1 MDLSWVTPQLAV
13 GGRFGMEEAAELAR
27 ELGIER
33 VVDLRRECCDDEE
46 VLRSHGVVLLKLP
59 TDDGCAVSQD
69 MLDEGVAW
77 VDAQLAA
84 GRRVFVHC
92 EHGIGRSAL
101 LGLCVLVSRG
111 LPPLDALALLKR
123 ARRQASP
130 GPEQLEA
137 FRTWVFRRA
146 PGFPVP
152 PLQDLGRIAW
162 AA

>member
-1 MDLSWVTPQLAV
+1 MNLSWVTPHLAV
-13 GGRFGMEEAAELAR
+13 GGSFGMEEAAELAR
-27 ELGIER
+27 GQGIER
-33 VVDLRRECCDDEE
+33 VVDLRSECCDDEE
-46 VLRSHGVVLLKLP
+46 VLRSHGLLLLKLP
-59 TDDGCAVSQD
+59 TDDGCAVSQER
-69 MLDEGVAW
+69 LDEGVAW

-101 LGLCVLVSRG
+101 LGLCVLVSLG
-111 LPPLDALALLKR
+111 HDPLEALALLKR

-137 FRTWVFRRA
+137 FRAWVSRRA
-146 PGFPVP
+146 PRFPVP
-152 PLQDLGRIAW
+152 PLDALGRIAW

>member
-1 MDLSWVTPQLAV
+1 MDLSWVTHELAV
-13 GGRFGMEEAAELAR
+13 GGSFGMDEAAQLLR
-27 ELGIER
+27 EQGIER
-33 VVDLRRECCDDEE
+33 VVDLRSECCDDEE
-46 VLRSHGVVLLKLP
+46 VLRRHGVVLLKLP
-59 TDDGCAVSQD
+59 TDDRCAVSQD

-84 GRRVFVHC
+84 GRRVLIHC

-111 LPPLDALALLKR
+111 LPPLDALAHLKR

-137 FRTWVFRRA
+137 FRAWVSRRV
-146 PGFPVP
+146 PGLPVP
-152 PLQDLGRIAW
+152 SLDALGRIAW

>member
-1 MDLSWVTPQLAV
+1 MDLSWVTPHLAV
-13 GGRFGMEEAAELAR
+13 GGSFGMEEAVELAR
-27 ELGIER
+27 EQGIER
-33 VVDLRRECCDDEE
+33 VVDLRSERCDDEE

-59 TDDGCAVSQD
+59 TDDGCAVSQE

-101 LGLCVLVSRG
+101 LAVCVLVFRG
-111 LPPLDALALLKR
+111 HDPLEALGLLKQ
-123 ARRQASP
+123 ARRKASP
-130 GPEQLEA
+130 SPQQLEA
-137 FRTWVFRRA
+137 FRTWVSRRA
-146 PGFPVP
+146 AGVPVP
-152 PLQDLGRIAW
+152 PLEALGRIVW